1 MLALALRNRLFGV
14 TRLDPSTYIAA
25 IGALVFVVLAAS
37 LWPAY
42 AASRANPS
50 DVLRA
55 E

>member
-14 TRLDPSTYIAA
+14 TPLDPSTYIAA

-42 AASRANPS
+42 AASRANPP